1 MIEPQ
6 GIAFVAIASAATRV
20 AVALACFRRALWE
33 TLRSDGAVRAYARLV
48 VVIVGVWI
56 AGSAASVAAAPGVVA
71 RLAGGVSQ
79 FQTTTL
85 VLLAVC
91 LVILMR
97 MAIRAAR

>member
-6 GIAFVAIASAATRV
+6 GIAFVAIASAATCI

-56 AGSAASVAAAPGVVA
+56 AGSAASVAARGVVA